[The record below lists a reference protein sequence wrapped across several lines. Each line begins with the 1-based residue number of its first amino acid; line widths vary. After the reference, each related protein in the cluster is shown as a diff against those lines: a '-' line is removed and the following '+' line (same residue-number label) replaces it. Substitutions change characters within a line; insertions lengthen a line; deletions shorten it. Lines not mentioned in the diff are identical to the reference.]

1 MLEISFLKVENLD
14 KSKEQSKQVE
24 PFKEAVS
31 VQNVEHSSK
40 HAVFLSGEVQSSFR
54 KLFSLRSTCSISFK
68 TPDSYTICSV

>member
-40 HAVFLSGEVQSSFR
+40 HAVFLSGEVQSSFQ
-54 KLFSLRSTCSISFK
+54 
-68 TPDSYTICSV
+68 TIIQP